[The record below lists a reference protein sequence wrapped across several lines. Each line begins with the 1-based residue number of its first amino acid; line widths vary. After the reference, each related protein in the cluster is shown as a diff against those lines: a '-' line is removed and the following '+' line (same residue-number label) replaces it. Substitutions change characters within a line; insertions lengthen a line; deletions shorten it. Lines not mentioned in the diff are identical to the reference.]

1 MSANVLK
8 AIAVTA
14 ELTGTEL
21 SATAL
26 RVMGDDLKQYP
37 EQAVLHALVRCRRE
51 LSGRLTLA
59 AIIERLSQH
68 DGRPS
73 ADEAWAT
80 ALDALNEAET
90 VVWTNEAQQAF
101 AIARPVLSAGD
112 KTGARMAFR
121 DAYERIV
128 RDARESCKQC
138 EWSASLGWDKDRQAV
153 ALKRAESAGLLPP
166 AVVAGLLPNLD
177 AGVIGNALFGG
188 KALPAPEGVEE
199 DFAARIA
206 EVKKILSG
214 SVSA

>member
-26 RVMGDDLKQYP
+26 RVMGDDLKQYQ
-37 EQAVLHALVRCRRE
+37 EQAVIHALVRCRRE

-59 AIIERLSQH
+59 AIIERLSEH

-80 ALDALNEAET
+80 ALDAMNEAET

-101 AIARPVLSAGD
+101 AIARPVLKSGD

-128 RDARESCKQC
+128 RDNREHGKPCT
-138 EWSASLGWDKDRQAV
+138 WSASLGWDKERQAV
-153 ALKRAESAGLLPP
+153 ALKRAESSGLLPSS
-166 AVVAGLLPNLD
+166 VVAGLLPNLEVG
-177 AGVIGNALFGG
+177 AIGNALFGG
-188 KALPAPEGVEE
+188 KALPAPEGVDD
-199 DFAARIA
+199 DFAERIA
-206 EVKKILSG
+206 EVKKILAG
-214 SVSA
+214 KVSA